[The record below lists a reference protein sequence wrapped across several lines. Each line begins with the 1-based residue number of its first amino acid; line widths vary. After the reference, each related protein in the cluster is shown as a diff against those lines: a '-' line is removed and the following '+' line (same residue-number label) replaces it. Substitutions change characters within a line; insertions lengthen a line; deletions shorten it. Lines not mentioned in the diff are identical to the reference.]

1 MKYKNIMIGICISI
15 ILILGGTCLKMY
27 FNKRDMQG
35 KIDDSFHYN
44 YNALILNMWNMTEIA
59 YDESHLAKLNVE
71 NTRHGALLTT
81 LLPYTSYSRNYYL
94 DEVVGYLD
102 QASGNDAFIEMPVNR
117 ELYQKLMEL
126 NGNFRSVE
134 LAENVNNILAE
145 IVNYVGS
152 N

>member
-1 MKYKNIMIGICISI
+1 MKYKNIILGSCIAI
-15 ILILGGTCLKMY
+15 ILILSGICLKMY
-27 FNKRDMQG
+27 FNKRDMQS

-59 YDESHLAKLNVE
+59 YDESQLDKLNVE
-71 NTRHGALLTT
+71 NTRCGALLST

-102 QASGNDAFIEMPVNR
+102 QASGHDAFMEMPVNR

-134 LAENVNNILAE
+134 LAENVNNRMAE
-145 IVNYVGS
+145 IVNCVGS

>member
-1 MKYKNIMIGICISI
+1 M
-15 ILILGGTCLKMY
+15 
-27 FNKRDMQG
+27 
-35 KIDDSFHYN
+35 
-44 YNALILNMWNMTEIA
+44 
-59 YDESHLAKLNVE
+59 
-71 NTRHGALLTT
+71 
-81 LLPYTSYSRNYYL
+81 
-94 DEVVGYLD
+94 VGYLD